1 MFFSFQQAA
10 TSRSYKN
17 LEDGKLSTKL
27 VTIYILK
34 NIKAIQ
40 IVLFCVSLGDTGK
53 NNPSPALVLFG
64 ATVTNNPQSL
74 IIWMALTCNF

>member
-1 MFFSFQQAA
+1 VFFSFQQAA

-40 IVLFCVSLGDTGK
+40 IVRAHFFCVSLGETGK
-53 NNPSPALVLFG
+53 NNPSPPPVLFG
-64 ATVTNNPQSL
+64 ATVTNHGH
-74 IIWMALTCNF
+74 